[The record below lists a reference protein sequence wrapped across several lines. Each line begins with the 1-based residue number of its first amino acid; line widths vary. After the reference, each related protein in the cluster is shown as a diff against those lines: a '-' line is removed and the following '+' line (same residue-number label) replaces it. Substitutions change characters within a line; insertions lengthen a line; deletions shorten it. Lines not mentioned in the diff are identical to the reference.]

1 MVFIGFFSELYT
13 GSNVPFMFAPVALY
27 ELFSLLFHR
36 LRFLTFGLFLWCCF
50 FSAEIFSSKLG
61 PFDAAVQVQ
70 SLYPLLI
77 LKRLNRAVKHVFL
90 LANLH
95 LELVLS
101 LAAARLVSVF

>member
-1 MVFIGFFSELYT
+1 
-13 GSNVPFMFAPVALY
+13 MFAPVALY

-36 LRFLTFGLFLWCCF
+36 LRFLTFGLFFWCCF

-61 PFDAAVQVQ
+61 SFDAAVQVQ
-70 SLYPLLI
+70 GLYPLLI

-90 LANLH
+90 LANLR